1 MARRFVWAVV
11 IAPPVSGAV
20 TNVLLGTLTYWTVI
34 SNCWGPVC
42 DNRFVLF
49 LLVTARSAMTGLVFG
64 TVVGI
69 PLMASLGRLLI
80 DRLQATGY
88 KRLRHYVIT
97 GIGCG
102 LPVSLVF
109 NFGIPHPSPMK
120 SHLMAGSIVFITLAL
135 AAAWLIWR
143 PDQG

>member
-1 MARRFVWAVV
+1 MDRRLAWAVV
-11 IAPPVSGAV
+11 ISPPVSGAL
-20 TNVLLGTLTYWTVI
+20 TNVLLEILTLWTTI
-34 SNCWGPVC
+34 IDCWAPVC
-42 DNRFVLF
+42 EDILTLYLRV
-49 LLVTARSAMTGLVFG
+49 AAHSAMMGVAFG
-64 TVVGI
+64 TIVGI

-97 GIGCG
+97 GMGCG
-102 LPVSLVF
+102 LPMSLVF

-120 SHLMAGSIVFITLAL
+120 SHLMAGSIVFTTLAF
-135 AAAWLIWR
+135 AAAWLIRR